1 MYNLNS
7 HAKAGGILEEN
18 LAGKN
23 TGNEVEDGL
32 AQSDMTPLTEGS
44 TSEEDGGWLGGIG
57 ADFRNIAN
65 SFKDAVPPTIGAIG
79 DIANFVQRSALSVAA
94 EIAQLERDS
103 SDEETGDMDHAIHLP
118 WEIRV
123 EAENGQTAYE
133 EDAELKANIMALSSD
148 RMTFLKPFFV
158 KGSSN
163 CEEDGNLV
171 VLDEPRIHQIQRLL
185 AIDENLA
192 ATHSVLSGR
201 SDVKETVFWTNYFF
215 NCEKVAEKVR
225 RQHLEKKQS
234 SSLISTLTIPPS
246 LEEPWEGGE
255 VLPAKVEEAKARENL
270 SRTPSQNSLVPAD
283 DSSSQA
289 PLDTSVDDA
298 ASFVQV
304 SSRAGIAS
312 PPCSLVSLE
321 DLVLVNK
328 SLSEQKD

>member
-1 MYNLNS
+1 MYLNS
-7 HAKAGGILEEN
+7 QAKAGGILDEN

-23 TGNEVEDGL
+23 TENEADDFL

-79 DIANFVQRSALSVAA
+79 DIASFVQRSALSVAA

-103 SDEETGDMDHAIHLP
+103 SDEEAGDMENTIHLP
-118 WEIRV
+118 WEILT
-123 EAENGQTAYE
+123 ETESGHTAYE
-133 EDAELKANIMALSSD
+133 EDEELKANIMALSTD
-148 RMTFLKPFFV
+148 RKTFLKPFSV

-163 CEEDGNLV
+163 CEEETNSV

-185 AIDENLA
+185 TIDENLA

-215 NCEKVAEKVR
+215 NCEKVR
-225 RQHLEKKQS
+225 SDHLDKIQS
-234 SSLISTLTIPPS
+234 SSIISTLTSPPS
-246 LEEPWEGGE
+246 FEEL
-255 VLPAKVEEAKARENL
+255 LPAKVEEAPENV
-270 SRTPSQNSLVPAD
+270 SRSSSQNSLVPAD
-283 DSSSQA
+283 ENSSQA
-289 PLDTSVDDA
+289 PLDTSIDDA

-304 SSRAGIAS
+304 SSRAGIAT
-312 PPCSLVSLE
+312 PPCSVMSLE

-328 SLSEQKD
+328 SLSAENK

>member
-1 MYNLNS
+1 MYNLNT
-7 HAKAGGILEEN
+7 HAKAGGVSDEN

-23 TGNEVEDGL
+23 TWNEADDGL

-44 TSEEDGGWLGGIG
+44 TSEEDGGWLGGIR

-103 SDEETGDMDHAIHLP
+103 SDEEAGDMESAMHLP
-118 WEIRV
+118 WEILM
-123 EAENGQTAYE
+123 ETESGQTTYE
-133 EDAELKANIMALSSD
+133 EDAELKANIMALSTD
-148 RMTFLKPFFV
+148 RKTFLKPFPV
-158 KGSSN
+158 KGSSK
-163 CEEDGNLV
+163 CEVDANLV

-201 SDVKETVFWTNYFF
+201 SDIKETVFWTNYFF
-215 NCEKVAEKVR
+215 NCEKVR
-225 RQHLEKKQS
+225 RDHLDKIQS
-234 SSLISTLTIPPS
+234 SSLISTLTSPPS
-246 LEEPWEGGE
+246 LEEPLQDGE
-255 VLPAKVEEAKARENL
+255 VLPAKVEEQAKAPENL

-289 PLDTSVDDA
+289 PLDNSVDDA

-312 PPCSLVSLE
+312 PPCSLMSLE

-328 SLSEQKD
+328 CLSEEKK